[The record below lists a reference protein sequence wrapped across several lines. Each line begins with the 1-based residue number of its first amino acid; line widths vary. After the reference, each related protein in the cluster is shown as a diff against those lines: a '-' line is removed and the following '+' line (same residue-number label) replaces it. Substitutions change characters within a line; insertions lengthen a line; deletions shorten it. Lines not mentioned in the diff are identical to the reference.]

1 MHGIHGGAL
10 RRILQVLEQVM
21 DKTIQPGH
29 GSGGKLMN
37 EMIETVIRK
46 RFGGDSVQLDDSA
59 ILSIG
64 GVLLAF
70 TTDTFTITPIFFPG
84 GDIGKLA
91 VNGTVNDLAV
101 MGARPLFISCALIL
115 EEGLAFNELER
126 ILDSMKSEAD
136 KAGVKIVTGDTKV
149 VPNGKADKI
158 FINTSGIGIIEKN
171 IQRREIEPGD
181 RIIVSGTIGDH
192 GMAVMAMRN
201 NLSFSRGLQSDCAH
215 LNHMIRNVIEA
226 FPESV
231 KFMRDPTRGGV
242 ASVLNEIVKGKNISA
257 KLSED
262 ALPIRDEV
270 KGVCS
275 ILGID
280 ALYAAN
286 EGKAIFIVTAADAGG
301 IVKILKKT
309 PEGRDAAVIGE
320 INNEFPGKAYIETG
334 IGGRRILPLLTEEQL
349 PRIC

>member
-1 MHGIHGGAL
+1 MA
-10 RRILQVLEQVM
+10 
-21 DKTIQPGH
+21 KTIQPGH

-46 RFGGDSVQLDDSA
+46 RFGADWLQLDDSA
-59 ILSIG
+59 VLSIAG
-64 GVLLAF
+64 ARLAF

-84 GDIGKLA
+84 GDIGTLA

-101 MGARPLFISCALIL
+101 MGATPLFISCALIL
-115 EEGLAFNELER
+115 EEGLAFDDLER

-149 VPNGKADKI
+149 VPNGKADRI
-158 FINTSGIGIIEKN
+158 FINTSGIGIIEKK
-171 IQRREIEPGD
+171 IQRREISPGD
-181 RIIVSGTIGDH
+181 RIIVSGAIGDH

-201 NLSFSRGLQSDCAH
+201 NLSFPRGLRSDCAH
-215 LNHMIRNVIEA
+215 LNHMIRRVTEA

-242 ASVLNEIVKGKNISA
+242 ASVLNEIVKGKTISV
-257 KLSED
+257 KLSEE
-262 ALPIRDEV
+262 ALPIREEV
-270 KGVCS
+270 RGVCS

-286 EGKAIFIVTAADAGG
+286 EGKALFIVDAADADG
-301 IVKILKKT
+301 ITALLRQT
-309 PEGRDAAVIGE
+309 PEGREAAVIGE
-320 INNEFPGKAYIETG
+320 INSEFPGKAYIETA

>member
-1 MHGIHGGAL
+1 MP
-10 RRILQVLEQVM
+10 
-21 DKTIQPGH
+21 KTILPGH

-37 EMIETVIRK
+37 EMIDTVIRK
-46 RFGGDSVQLDDSA
+46 RFGTGNVQLDDSA
-59 ILSIG
+59 VLTIG
-64 GVLLAF
+64 GSTIAF

-91 VNGTVNDLAV
+91 VNGTVNDLAM

-115 EEGLAFNELER
+115 EEGLDFADLER

-136 KAGVKIVTGDTKV
+136 RAGVAIVTGDTKV
-149 VPNGKADKI
+149 VPNGKADRI
-158 FINTSGIGIIEKN
+158 FINTSGIGIIDRK
-171 IQRREIEPGD
+171 IQRGEIVPGD

-192 GMAVMAMRN
+192 GMSVMALRN
-201 NLSFSRGLQSDCAH
+201 SLSFSRGLQSDCAH
-215 LNHMIRNVIEA
+215 LNHMIAKITDNYPDSI
-226 FPESV
+226 

-242 ASVLNEIVKGKNISA
+242 ASVLNEIVKGKQFSA
-257 KLSED
+257 MLAEET
-262 ALPIRDEV
+262 LPIRDEV

-275 ILGID
+275 ILGIE

-286 EGKAIFIVTAADAGG
+286 EGKVVLIVREADASG
-301 IVKILKKT
+301 IVQILRTT
-309 PEGRDAAVIGE
+309 PEGKDATVIGE
-320 INNEFPGKAYIETG
+320 ITTAFPGKAYIETA

>member
-1 MHGIHGGAL
+1 MMSKKIVA
-10 RRILQVLEQVM
+10 
-21 DKTIQPGH
+21 GH

-37 EMIETVIRK
+37 DMIDTVIRA
-46 RFGGDSVQLDDSA
+46 RFGSGSVQLDDSA
-59 ILSIG
+59 VLSIG
-64 GVLLAF
+64 GTDVAF

-101 MGARPLFISCALIL
+101 MGSRPLYISCALIL
-115 EEGLAFNELER
+115 EEGLDFHDLEA
-126 ILDSMKSEAD
+126 ILDSMKSESDA
-136 KAGVKIVTGDTKV
+136 AGVTIVTGDTKV
-149 VPNGKADKI
+149 VPGGKADKI
-158 FINTSGIGIIEKN
+158 FINTSGIGVFDAKV
-171 IQRREIEPGD
+171 QRREITPGD

-192 GMAVMAMRN
+192 GMAVMALRN
-201 NLSFSRGLQSDCAH
+201 NLTFSRGLKSDCAH
-215 LNHMIRNVIEA
+215 LNHMIRAVTGR

-242 ASVLNEIVKGKNISA
+242 ASVLNEIVKGRPFSA
-257 KLSED
+257 RLLED
-262 ALPIRDEV
+262 ALPVRDEV

-286 EGKAIFIVTAADAGG
+286 EGKAIFIVRAEDAEP
-301 IVKILKKT
+301 IVNILKGT
-309 PEGRDAAVIGE
+309 AEGKDAAVIGD
-320 INNEFPGKAYIETG
+320 INEEFPGKAYIETA